1 MRLDVPTCKDC
12 ICYDVCNYHIDEE
25 TNMTVYECSH
35 EFKHKDQYVKMPAY
49 VGQPVWHIRTL
60 QKYHHGDKK
69 WETLGYEIE
78 EGKVSMLQQ
87 KVDKS
92 WKIRVSCD
100 GSVSDYTP
108 DKFDEYLFTTEAEAI
123 KERDRRMKELTT

>member
-1 MRLDVPTCKDC
+1 MPTCKDC
-12 ICYDVCNYHIDEE
+12 ICYDACNYHITEE
-25 TNMTVYECSH
+25 TDMTVNECSH

-49 VGQPVWHIRTL
+49 VDQPVWSIRTL
-60 QKYHHGDKK
+60 QKYIHEAKT

-92 WKIRVSCD
+92 WKIRVTRR
-100 GSVSDYTP
+100 GSVCDYTLEEFN
-108 DKFDEYLFTTEAEAI
+108 KYLFNTEAEAI
-123 KERDRRMKELTT
+123 KERDRRIKELTA